1 MTDGPDRATRMR
13 SGAEGG
19 TVETLASRALG
30 VLASKRVSAAS
41 LLSERLLDELEQA
54 VCQIEGGQRK
64 TVVRSM
70 MDAGIRPEDIVD
82 FYIPEVARRMGERW
96 CSDGLSFAD
105 VTIGGARLQ
114 GLLREIASDWFDYP
128 ELPGDAPGVMIVV
141 LTDEYHTLG
150 SMVLASQLQRIGVS
164 VKLMVGQT
172 ESQVLRSVA
181 DGHFDAILISA
192 AIGERLAT
200 LKKLVE
206 KIRTNSARPTP
217 IVIGGSIVTRETEL
231 KTKTGAD
238 HATTDPREAL
248 RSCGLKISHPG
259 ARRRATS
266 E

>member
-1 MTDGPDRATRMR
+1 MTDGPDRAMRAR
-13 SGAEGG
+13 SGADGG

-30 VLASKRVSAAS
+30 VLASKRISAAS
-41 LLSERLLDELEQA
+41 LLSERFLDELEEA
-54 VCQIEGGQRK
+54 VRSVEGGRRK
-64 TVVRSM
+64 AIVRAM
-70 MDAGIRPEDIVD
+70 TDAGIRPEDIVD

-105 VTIGGARLQ
+105 VTIGSARLQ
-114 GLLREIASDWFDYP
+114 GLLREIAGNWFEHRDTDA
-128 ELPGDAPGVMIVV
+128 DAPCVMIVV

-150 SMVLASQLQRIGVS
+150 SMVLASQLQRVGVS
-164 VKLMVGQT
+164 VKLMVGQS

-181 DGHFDAILISA
+181 EGHFDAILISA
-192 AIGERLAT
+192 AVGERLAT
-200 LKKLVE
+200 LRKLVE
-206 KIRTNSARPTP
+206 KIRTNSSRATP
-217 IVIGGSIVTRETEL
+217 IVIGGSIVTREAEL

-248 RSCGLKISHPG
+248 RSCGLRISHPG